1 MRDEKFKV
9 IQYIRELLA
18 AIDKE
23 MDNFPKKDIELK
35 NRIRVNSFDLLEIA
49 YEANSI
55 SDVEKKKCL
64 LQKSFA
70 KIKVIDFLFLP
81 KNIKLL
87 VFLYILVLEFN
98 SNFSFLRK
106 LVIFKR
112 QYFKYSFGLI
122 F

>member
-9 IQYIRELLA
+9 IQYIRELLV

-70 KIKVIDFLFLP
+70 KIKVIDFLLNMSYD
-81 KNIKLL
+81 KHIITEKKYIKFGNKIDDI
-87 VFLYILVLEFN
+87 VKYISGWLNKMQE
-98 SNFSFLRK
+98 
-106 LVIFKR
+106 
-112 QYFKYSFGLI
+112 
-122 F
+122 